1 MPVTTAKDPRVS
13 KETISTGMGVL
24 KVTALGI
31 VIINGIHKGAIA
43 LNQAAEPSA
52 LKAVMPSEPKP
63 QPKRYGAFH

>member
-24 KVTALGI
+24 KVTVLGI
-31 VIINGIHKGAIA
+31 VISNGIHKGAIT

-52 LKAVMPSEPKP
+52 LN
-63 QPKRYGAFH
+63 AFRT